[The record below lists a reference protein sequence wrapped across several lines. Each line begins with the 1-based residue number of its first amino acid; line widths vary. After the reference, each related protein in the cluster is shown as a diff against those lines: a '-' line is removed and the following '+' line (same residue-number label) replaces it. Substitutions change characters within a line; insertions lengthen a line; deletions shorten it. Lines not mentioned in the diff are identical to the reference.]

1 MTVQTYTVK
10 GMTCGGCV
18 RHVEKALNAT
28 PGVSRA
34 TVDLASAS
42 ATVEGTATF
51 EALAAQ
57 VAEAGYE
64 MVPKA

>member
-1 MTVQTYTVK
+1 MSTQTYTVK

-18 RHVEKALNAT
+18 RHVEKALKAT
-28 PGVSRA
+28 PGVDTVA
-34 TVDLASAS
+34 VDLASAT
-42 ATVEGTATF
+42 ATVAGTATF

-64 MVPKA
+64 MVPRA

>member
-1 MTVQTYTVK
+1 MTSQTYAVK

-18 RHVEKALNAT
+18 RHVEKALRNT
-28 PGVSRA
+28 PGVTA
-34 TVDLASAS
+34 VTVDLARAT

-57 VAEAGYE
+57 VAEAGYDLA
-64 MVPKA
+64 PGA

>member
-1 MTVQTYTVK
+1 MTSQTYAVK

-18 RHVEKALNAT
+18 RHVEKALKNT
-28 PGVSRA
+28 PGVTA
-34 TVDLASAS
+34 VTVDLARAT

-57 VAEAGYE
+57 VAEAGYDLA
-64 MVPKA
+64 PGA

>member
-1 MTVQTYTVK
+1 MSTQTFIVN

-18 RHVEKALNAT
+18 RHVEKALKAT
-28 PGVSRA
+28 PGVTA
-34 TVDLASAS
+34 AVVDLASAS

-51 EALAAQ
+51 EVLAAQ

-64 MVPKA
+64 MLRKG

>member
-1 MTVQTYTVK
+1 MSTQTLTVK

-18 RHVEKALNAT
+18 RHVEKALKAT
-28 PGVSRA
+28 PGVTA
-34 TVDLASAS
+34 VTVDLARAT
-42 ATVEGTATF
+42 ATVEGTAPF

-64 MVPKA
+64 ALPQA